1 MDIYDAEGNHIAKL
15 RRNAWVFNNEDRYAI
30 TTARASLQLIDTF
43 SDELVVEANVVGQ
56 DRIDVL
62 NGRFFTH
69 RGHLL
74 EITPQFW
81 RIAGGMT
88 MSGNVFDSVGGAV
101 AID

>member
-1 MDIYDAEGNHIAKL
+1 
-15 RRNAWVFNNEDRYAI
+15 
-30 TTARASLQLIDTF
+30 
-43 SDELVVEANVVGQ
+43 VEANVVGQ